1 MGLGDAGEHGV
12 VEPQRARKRR
22 VGDDGDRALGAEP
35 ADVSWLVARMWELDP
50 GAGII
55 TAGSA
60 SVASE
65 AWHTHLAISSFRR
78 NGCSSTC
85 NVAQRGGA

>member
-1 MGLGDAGEHGV
+1 
-12 VEPQRARKRR
+12 
-22 VGDDGDRALGAEP
+22 
-35 ADVSWLVARMWELDP
+35 MWELDP

-85 NVAQRGGA
+85 NVAQRGGALHGRPVGRDELLEVRHAEVGDADRGGEALFLRRLPRAIPKVV